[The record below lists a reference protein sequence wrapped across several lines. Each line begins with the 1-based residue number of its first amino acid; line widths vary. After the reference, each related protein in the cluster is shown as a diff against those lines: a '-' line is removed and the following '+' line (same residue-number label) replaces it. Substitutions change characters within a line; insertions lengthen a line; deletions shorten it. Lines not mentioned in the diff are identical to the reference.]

1 MRRVAASTD
10 SGVLAATR
18 QLRRPTFTLRS
29 FSRTSAASRSTR
41 CLPTTISST
50 SAALAG
56 AGAAAAAGERD
67 QDEPPHRTRNTT
79 RVSAPR
85 LKARSIA

>member
-1 MRRVAASTD
+1 MRRAAASTA

-29 FSRTSAASRSTR
+29 FSRTSVASRSTR

-56 AGAAAAAGERD
+56 AGAAAAAASAKQYVVEVDVDSNGFVDPVHGQVR
-67 QDEPPHRTRNTT
+67 EP
-79 RVSAPR
+79 
-85 LKARSIA
+85 